1 MYGIYRS
8 IHGSCMCAYLCV
20 DVCVCVETCV
30 LLSVESRAMRAAPPS
45 SSPAAQDTRTGA
57 RARAHTHT
65 HTHTHSR
72 GWEGWLP
79 VAATAS
85 QNLLICMLMKLGSSP
100 ARD

>member
-1 MYGIYRS
+1 
-8 IHGSCMCAYLCV
+8 MCAYLCV
-20 DVCVCVETCV
+20 GVCVCVDMCTAVCGV
-30 LLSVESRAMRAAPPS
+30 QGNESCS
-45 SSPAAQDTRTGA
+45 SFQPGCTRTGA
-57 RARAHTHT
+57 RARTHT
-65 HTHTHSR
+65 YTPHTHTHSR